1 MVAARLLSLQETLS
15 VDVIMR
21 SVRVLYRS
29 LFAALLLTLLTVI
42 GVVSAAE
49 PASPKRSAAEAV
61 ARFSTG
67 WKSHAGYMRP
77 AEDNGWKV
85 RMEAFQTL
93 VRQGRESVPVLTEAL
108 RSLRD
113 DDRVFA
119 AQALALLADSSSRPV
134 LEAALEDPHPAVRL
148 YAIDALSMLRRM
160 QETDRFRALRDDDE
174 SRDVRSHMRFA
185 LDRDKD
191 PRPQAIQEQL
201 LAYDL
206 SRMGSAHLGEPAPDF
221 TLSDPLGKT
230 YRLSQFRGKQAVVLV
245 FVYGDT

>member
-1 MVAARLLSLQETLS
+1 
-15 VDVIMR
+15 MR
-21 SVRVLYRS
+21 SVRALSRS
-29 LFAALLLTLLTVI
+29 ESTALLWTLLTVV

-49 PASPKRSAAEAV
+49 PASPKRFAAEAM

-67 WKSHAGYMRP
+67 WKAHAGYMRP

-93 VRQGRESVPVLTEAL
+93 VRQGRASVPRLTEAL
-108 RSLRD
+108 GSPRD

-134 LEAALEDPHPAVRL
+134 LEAALEDPHPAVRM
-148 YAIDALSMLRRM
+148 YAIDALSMLGRM

-174 SRDVRSHMRFA
+174 NRDVRSHMRFA
-185 LDRDKD
+185 LERDED
-191 PRPQAIQEQL
+191 PRPRAIQEQL

-206 SRMGSAHLGEPAPDF
+206 SQVGSARLGEPAPDF

-230 YRLSQFRGKQAVVLV
+230 YRLSRFRGRQAVVLV